1 MDKRKINDTLPDSLM
16 SKLGA
21 FGADISAGRRAR
33 NLSQADLAERVNVAR
48 RTIVRMEQG
57 DPRVSFSA
65 YISVAWVFGLE
76 DKVFAAFSSETDP
89 VQQREARLNLPRR
102 IDAPRGSNKTA
113 GEISANDTGL
123 DF

>member
-76 DKVFAAFSSETDP
+76 DKVFAAFIITILGYYDWKTRETLFL
-89 VQQREARLNLPRR
+89 V
-102 IDAPRGSNKTA
+102 
-113 GEISANDTGL
+113 
-123 DF
+123 